1 MFEKHNLCHNI
12 FSKKHILWQQI
23 AKKYCIAGDIL
34 KNINNLFTRT
44 LREVLFKNNGKREQL
59 LESLRKKDSSQL
71 KTLWDKTLL
80 LKNVR
85 KKYKLNSTHC
95 FKINVFPLSNDLNI
109 ITIYIPY
116 AIDAK
121 DYILV
126 SFIDNVP
133 ERMFFC
139 GIELSKEKVVVDYK
153 KNNNIVNCFCVWTD
167 RFFHYKV
174 LTISNEFNLFDI
186 YMNLYLDYI
195 KEKDELYI
203 PIKEDIDSI
212 SYFFVNS
219 AATTINSDCF
229 LFDKKAEDLQ
239 LLVFNFFHLSMQIAI
254 KKGESRITT
263 ETIANSLDV
272 IEKKSGWLKHNSKA
286 FYSSKIVQDIINM
299 DDRVSI
305 CKFCKLLLADY
316 KFNYCF
322 LDLYNKRYCYES

>member
-1 MFEKHNLCHNI
+1 M
-12 FSKKHILWQQI
+12 
-23 AKKYCIAGDIL
+23 
-34 KNINNLFTRT
+34 KNINNLFVRA
-44 LREVLFKNNGKREQL
+44 LREVLFRNDNKRNKL
-59 LESLRKKDSSQL
+59 LESLRNKDYSEL
-71 KTLWDKTLL
+71 NKLWGKALL

-85 KKYKLNSTHC
+85 KKYRLNSTHC
-95 FKINVFPLSNDLNI
+95 FKINIFPLSEDLNI

-133 ERMFFC
+133 ERMLFC

-153 KNNNIVNCFCVWTD
+153 KNNNIVNCFCIWAD
-167 RFFHYKV
+167 SFFHYKV

-203 PIKEDIDSI
+203 PVKEDIDSI

-229 LFDKKAEDLQ
+229 LFDKKAEELRM
-239 LLVFNFFHLSMQIAI
+239 LVFNFFHLSMQIAI
-254 KKGESRITT
+254 KRGEPKITT

-272 IEKKSGWLKHNSKA
+272 IEKKPGWLKHNSKA
-286 FYSSKIVQDIINM
+286 FYSPKIVQNIIDM
-299 DDRVSI
+299 DDCVSI

-322 LDLYNKRYCYES
+322 IDLYNRKYCYNEN